1 MGVFSIG
8 EMDITQAR
16 KTWSI
21 ADTAS
26 SAKLDKVGARK
37 FIEEW
42 KSLKNVD
49 ADLDK
54 VFNVFM
60 ILADKGDGT
69 ILFDD
74 LFDGGL
80 KEDNAV
86 EDSKDEK
93 DGSTNEDVKEA
104 EEKKKEPEEKKDTK
118 MEESAAPVTKKNG
131 VTPA

>member
-1 MGVFSIG
+1 MGKISFNEVFKAASNNLEVMKSVFSIG
-8 EMDITQAR
+8 GMDITQVR

-26 SAKLDKVGARK
+26 SAK
-37 FIEEW
+37 
-42 KSLKNVD
+42 
-49 ADLDK
+49 LDK

-80 KEDNAV
+80 KEVNAV

-104 EEKKKEPEEKKDTK
+104 VEEKKEET
-118 MEESAAPVTKKNG
+118 AAV
-131 VTPA
+131 